1 MAWEAGDPEGAIAEL
16 RERGAIFEEYDV
28 PGLKTVNG
36 IVGAEGNHPTTG
48 GAGHR
53 SSWVKG
59 SEGNLLAMGQAVTR
73 ALRASCGL
81 TAGTTPNEQPAQLR
95 AYRVRH

>member
-1 MAWEAGDPEGAIAEL
+1 VGGRRPRGAIAEL
-16 RERGAIFEEYDV
+16 RERGAIFEECDV

-36 IVGAEGNHPTTG
+36 IVGVEGNFPSKR

-59 SEGNLLAMGQAVTR
+59 SEGSLLAIGQAVTR
-73 ALRASCGL
+73 APRCL
-81 TAGTTPNEQPAQLR
+81 
-95 AYRVRH
+95 VRPDGGHDAE